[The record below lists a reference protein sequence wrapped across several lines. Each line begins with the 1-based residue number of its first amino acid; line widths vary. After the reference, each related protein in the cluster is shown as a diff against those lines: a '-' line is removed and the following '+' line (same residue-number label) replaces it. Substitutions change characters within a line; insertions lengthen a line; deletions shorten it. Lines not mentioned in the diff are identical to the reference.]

1 MTTNFLE
8 FDANKTNIMADVD
21 YANSTY
27 RSGGAVSGTA
37 PSDIHNKLYRQ
48 CSVMVSAIAQVM
60 SDLGYT
66 VSDSNRADLVTV
78 MADMLTVQGGNLAA
92 NKTFTLGKHP
102 TTTMHA
108 ATKGYV
114 DNQAYALPTANATT
128 LGGVKVGA
136 SLNMG
141 TGGNAGVLNAITA
154 QSLNTNGYA
163 TFASGLIIQWG
174 RIAKPGGGWTI
185 WPVSNKDVMATA
197 NFPIA
202 FPTSVLNI
210 SLTVECAPGDDVDF
224 YPEISAYTANSLSI
238 IGQHTDGS
246 SYPAAFHWF
255 AIGY

>member
-8 FDANKTNIMADVD
+8 FDANKTNIMTDVD

-27 RSGGAVSGTA
+27 RTGGAVSGTA

-48 CSVMVSAIAQVM
+48 CSVMVSAIAQVF

-102 TTTMHA
+102 TATMHA

-114 DNQAYALPTANATT
+114 DNQAYTLPTANATT
-128 LGGVKVGA
+128 LGGVKVGT
-136 SLNMG
+136 SLDMG
-141 TGGNAGVLNAITA
+141 TGNNAGILNAVTA
-154 QSLNTNGYA
+154 QSLNTNGYVK
-163 TFASGLIIQWG
+163 FASGLIIQWVSG
-174 RIAKPGGGWTI
+174 PEDPADGTE
-185 WPVSNKDVMATA
+185 PVHTLT
-197 NFPIA
+197 FPIA
-202 FPTSVLNI
+202 FPNACLRAFVSGQQDPIATNDHHYYKIGIPTST
-210 SLTVECAPGDDVDF
+210 TVDIRRNHHQDG
-224 YPEISAYTANSLSI
+224 
-238 IGQHTDGS
+238 TDAKGMGIV
-246 SYPAAFHWF
+246 F